1 MTTTVGYLLDTNI
14 LLALIR
20 GKPLGR
26 SIDSTYSLSSNLN
39 QSVIPVVTVGE
50 MYSLTRKLGW
60 GAAKVQALRG
70 LLDEVVWV
78 DINDARILEAYG
90 ETDHLIESNGQPM
103 GQNDLW
109 IAATARATGFTL
121 LTTDRDFDRLHP
133 NWVNR
138 IWIDPKSAK
147 P

>member
-1 MTTTVGYLLDTNI
+1 MGPPAGYLLDTNI

-20 GKPLGR
+20 GKALAQL
-26 SIDSTYSLSSNLN
+26 IDSRYSLSSNLN
-39 QSVIPVVTVGE
+39 PSVISVVTVGE
-50 MYSLTRKLGW
+50 MYSLTRKLRW
-60 GAAKVQALRG
+60 GAAKVQALRA

-78 DINDARILEAYG
+78 DINRARILEAYG
-90 ETDHLIESNGQPM
+90 EIDHFTESQGQPM

-109 IAATARATGFTL
+109 IAATAHATGLTL
-121 LTTDRDFDRLHP
+121 LTTDQDFDRLP
-133 NWVNR
+133 ATWINC